1 MTTQSTPN
9 VSVTDQQMVQAQV
22 VDYLADFVQ
31 NDFKEFYIE
40 DRQISPNP
48 VEFLIN
54 KIDSIKA
61 LFHKLCT
68 LTPRY
73 TEYLNTAVS
82 CYLIHSTNDP
92 NTKDKA
98 VSAMNKVI
106 ETSICLAKYS
116 EEISYFNSL
125 LHNIGDLVEERQSQG
140 KSSQSPLTPYDEI
153 QNRINETDAI
163 ITKLEQ
169 K

>member
-1 MTTQSTPN
+1 MTTQSTPD
-9 VSVTDQQMVQAQV
+9 VPVTDQQMVQAQV

-40 DRQISPNP
+40 DRQISPNS

-61 LFHKLCT
+61 LFHELCT

-98 VSAMNKVI
+98 VSAMNNVI

-125 LHNIGDLVEERQSQG
+125 LHNIGNLVEERLCQETST
-140 KSSQSPLTPYDEI
+140 QSPLTPYDEI